1 MQDHF
6 LNRIFAKLPLRIV
19 FILPFVLQI
28 LGIVGLVGYLSY
40 KAGQKTVEDLA
51 TQLMNEVGDRVEQN
65 LRLYLEIPHQINQVN
80 LSQIELNL
88 LTLQNLYPWEK
99 YLWRQI
105 QLHPDMAYIA
115 VTTDKNQQRS
125 GEKLLD
131 GSFYINVVGDDVGMN
146 FYSFKVNEKGDRTTG
161 KLIVKNYDLRQHP
174 SYQKAVKA
182 RKSSWSDVFVSFLEP
197 TLLISAL
204 KPVYNPNQ
212 QIVGVLL
219 STLRLDQIGHFL
231 NTLKIGKSGQTFI
244 IEKTGKLLATSTG
257 EMPFRQVKGEKK
269 LFLATEST
277 NSITRSTAEYLKTH
291 FSDFSHLLENPKIKL
306 EIEEQNYFL
315 NLVPFQDSRGL
326 EWLIVIIVPENDFLG
341 QIKAHNKTTL
351 LLSLGAFFMALL
363 VGLLTAQWV
372 IKPIIKLNQASK
384 NIAQGKWDQITEVN
398 RYDELGQL
406 ETSFNFMANKLKE
419 SFSILRENEHRL
431 SQFLEAVPIGITVH
445 EPTGKIYYMNQKSLE
460 ILDIKEILDSEKKDF
475 SQTYRIYK
483 LGTNQFYPPEN
494 LPIIRALAGETIYL
508 DDLEIHQ
515 SEKIIPVEIWATPIY
530 NPQGE
535 LIYAITAF
543 QDISQRK
550 QTEQIL
556 ADYNR
561 TLETEVKQRTT
572 ELAEAKDKAEVA
584 NRAKSIFIANMSHE
598 LRTPLNIILGFT
610 QMMNHSQTLSAKDQE
625 NIKIIHNHGE
635 YLLKLINNIL
645 SFTKSESE
653 KYTLNLNDF
662 DFDAFL
668 DDLKKL
674 FDFRASSQGLTLN
687 FVKDKTLPQYICT
700 DELKLRQVLINLLSN
715 SLKFTLLGGVFLE
728 IKKLDLDGLEVDQ
741 IALNFRVRD
750 TGVGIAPEEL
760 EQLFQAFN
768 QTESGKNSQEGTGLG
783 LAISQQLVELMGSEI
798 TVQSEIGVGTCFEF
812 TLRVKSLGENLVKT
826 SQNDPDPQ
834 NSVDHQTYLPTFNLT
849 AESFAGM
856 PLEWIE
862 QLYQASSCLDEPLIF
877 NLIDQ
882 IPPEKQALS
891 EQLKYWVNHFRFD
904 LIFNVLENI
913 IQKS

>member
-1 MQDHF
+1 MQDQF

-19 FILPFVLQI
+19 FIVPFILQI
-28 LGIVGLVGYLSY
+28 LGVVGLVGYLSY
-40 KAGQKTVEDLA
+40 KTGQKTVEDLA

-65 LRLYLEIPHQINQVN
+65 LRIYLETPHHINQVN

-115 VTTDKNQQRS
+115 ITTDKNQQRS
-125 GEKLLD
+125 GQKLLD

-146 FYSFKVNEKGDRTTG
+146 FYSFKVNQKGDRTTG
-161 KLIVKNYDLRQHP
+161 KLLVKNYDLRQYP
-174 SYQKAVKA
+174 MYQKAVKA
-182 RKSSWSDVFVSFLEP
+182 RESSWSDVFVSFVEP

-204 KPVYNPNQ
+204 KPIYNSNQ

-244 IEKTGKLLATSTG
+244 IEKNGKLLATSTG
-257 EMPFRQVKGEKK
+257 EIPFHKVNGEKK
-269 LFLATEST
+269 LFLATESS
-277 NSITRSTAEYLKTH
+277 NPITRATAEYLKTQ
-291 FSDFSHLLENPKIKL
+291 FSELKSIPKNPKINLKIQQ
-306 EIEEQNYFL
+306 ENYFL
-315 NLVPFQDSRGL
+315 NLVPFRDSRGL
-326 EWLIVIIVPENDFLG
+326 EWLIVTVVPENDFLG
-341 QIKAHNKTTL
+341 EIKAHNKTTL
-351 LLSLGAFFMALL
+351 LLSLVAFFIALL
-363 VGLLTAQWV
+363 LGLITARWV

-384 NIAQGKWDQITEVN
+384 NIAQGEWNQTTEVS
-398 RYDELGQL
+398 RYDELGEL
-406 ETSFNFMANKLKE
+406 ETSFNLMANKLQE
-419 SFSILRENEHRL
+419 SFSILQENEHRL
-431 SQFLEAVPIGITVH
+431 NQFLDAVPIGITVH
-445 EPTGKIYYMNQKSLE
+445 ESTGKIYYMNHKSLE
-460 ILDIKEILDSEKKDF
+460 ILDIKEILDSEKQDF
-475 SQTYRIYK
+475 SQTYRIYR
-483 LGTNQFYPPEN
+483 LGTNEFYPLEE

-530 NPQGE
+530 NHQGE
-535 LIYAITAF
+535 IIYAITAF

-556 ADYNR
+556 ADYNHN
-561 TLETEVKQRTT
+561 LETEVKQRTT

-645 SFTKSESE
+645 SFTKSEAE
-653 KYTLNLNDF
+653 KHTLNLNDF
-662 DFDAFL
+662 DFDSFL

-687 FVKDKTLPQYICT
+687 FVKDKSLPQYICT

-715 SLKFTLLGGVFLE
+715 ALKFTSVGAVVLE
-728 IKKLDLDGLEVDQ
+728 IKQLDLDGLEVDQ
-741 IALNFRVRD
+741 IGINFRVRD

-760 EQLFQAFN
+760 DQLFKVFN
-768 QTESGKNSQEGTGLG
+768 QTESGKISQEGAGLG
-783 LAISQQLVELMGSEI
+783 LAISQQLVELMGNEI

-812 TLRVKSLGENLVKT
+812 TLRVKSTGQNLVKIP
-826 SQNDPDPQ
+826 QNDLD
-834 NSVDHQTYLPTFNLT
+834 SESSIDSQTYVPTFNLT
-849 AESFAGM
+849 AESFTGM
-856 PLEWIE
+856 SLEWIE
-862 QLYQASSCLDEPLIF
+862 QLYQATSCLDEPLIF

-891 EQLKYWVNHFRFD
+891 EELQYWVNHFRFD
-904 LIFNVLENI
+904 LIFNLLENM